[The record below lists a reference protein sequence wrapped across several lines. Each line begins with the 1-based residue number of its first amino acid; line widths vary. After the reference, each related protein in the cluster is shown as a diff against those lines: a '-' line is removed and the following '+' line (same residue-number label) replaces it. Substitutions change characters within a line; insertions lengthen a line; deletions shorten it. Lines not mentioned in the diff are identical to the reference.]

1 MRTAEIHRVTKE
13 TNVRVKLNLDG
24 SGLANI
30 QTGVGFYDHML
41 HHIAHHGLFDLE
53 IAATG
58 DLHIDEHHTVE
69 DVAIALGQALDRALG
84 DRAGIVRMADAF
96 VTMDEA
102 LAQVIIDLSGRAYC
116 VCDATFTSDRMVGMG
131 TSLVAHVFESIA
143 THARMN
149 LHARVLYG
157 RDDHHKTEGLFKALG
172 RALDAATQFDLRRS
186 GVPSTKG
193 VI

>member
-84 DRAGIVRMADAF
+84 DRAGRALYVWPGAVPDFWRDHAPQTQRRSAGLFAAADFRSAQ
-96 VTMDEA
+96 DHPAA
-102 LAQVIIDLSGRAYC
+102 LAARPRRLSAFAVGRGA
-116 VCDATFTSDRMVGMG
+116 DG
-131 TSLVAHVFESIA
+131 
-143 THARMN
+143 AR
-149 LHARVLYG
+149 
-157 RDDHHKTEGLFKALG
+157 LG
-172 RALDAATQFDLRRS
+172 RVRTICARRRQ
-186 GVPSTKG
+186 GLGPSRHG
-193 VI
+193 GAV